1 MCFSPEKRNLFSEI
15 STSEDGSGCEI
26 KKYKRGNGDDIIIND
41 WSSVK
46 KAKLSF
52 TAPIIAK
59 KYLTIAQI
67 NNECSLYDLV
77 NTEACLY
84 NLSNEKLVEKNGIT
98 IRLKQ
103 ASINDKT
110 DIIPIT
116 IFGDLVD
123 KVEDKTVYC
132 FGNLRVSKYQSQ
144 RLLKTM
150 DSSTITVSVSLDPES
165 FTKKKDLVDSTSATV
180 TGKIVSV
187 NTKSLLTQLRCSMCK
202 HTVEVNEED
211 LVECEKCQNI
221 SVKELCQEKTNVTF
235 TLLNSNT
242 KARQEYCAPG
252 EIITSCFE
260 VTLDD
265 TKMVAR
271 SMLNVQ
277 VLMQVNVSDNVVI
290 FMQKE

>member
-1 MCFSPEKRNLFSEI
+1 MVKQLGLPTFFMTLSCDDLRWNELISIIAQLKGENMTDDDIDNMSLNQHFDFNLIQLKKETRVVCFSPEKRKLFSEI
-15 STSEDGSGCEI
+15 STSENGSGCEI

-84 NLSNEKLVEKNGIT
+84 NLSNEKLVEKDGIT

-110 DIIPIT
+110 NIIPIT

-132 FGNLRVSKYQSQ
+132 FGNLRVSKYQ
-144 RLLKTM
+144 
-150 DSSTITVSVSLDPES
+150 
-165 FTKKKDLVDSTSATV
+165 
-180 TGKIVSV
+180 
-187 NTKSLLTQLRCSMCK
+187 
-202 HTVEVNEED
+202 
-211 LVECEKCQNI
+211 
-221 SVKELCQEKTNVTF
+221 
-235 TLLNSNT
+235 
-242 KARQEYCAPG
+242 
-252 EIITSCFE
+252 
-260 VTLDD
+260 
-265 TKMVAR
+265 
-271 SMLNVQ
+271 
-277 VLMQVNVSDNVVI
+277 
-290 FMQKE
+290 